1 MAQTRRTSGPPATAF
16 VAAEVEEQPGA
27 APFPWSTMR
36 LTPPTAA
43 AVALFALLV
52 RVLVSLGSYSGQG
65 TPPMYGD
72 YEAQRHWMEITL
84 HTPAAEWYRNTTA
97 NDIAYWGLDYPPLTA
112 YQSLAH
118 ALLINVSLPQSLAL
132 SSSRGFESHQSKLMM
147 RWTVLSSDLLAFFP
161 AAIYYVWV
169 YFQRN
174 VGGDGEERSAPWL
187 LAMILLNPCLIL
199 VDHGHFQSSC
209 FFFYPSSLSLAPTL
223 TTALQFVCNWLSFF
237 LNYPFFQY
245 NCISLGFTLGAIAA
259 VLSQNDFAASALF
272 SLAIN
277 HKQMSLYFAPAFFSH
292 LLGKCLR
299 RKNPIFEVMKLGLMV
314 IGTFALVWWPYLY
327 SIESV
332 MEVLNRLAPFERG
345 IFEDYVANFW
355 CSTSVVIKWKRIFTI
370 HSMKFLSLITTILAF
385 LPSFVQQLKTPS
397 DQGFLYSL
405 LNNSFSFY
413 LFSYQVHE
421 KSILLP
427 LLPASLLA
435 LQEPL
440 LFGWLMHC
448 ALLSMYP
455 LLRRD
460 RLLLQHG
467 AVLSLFGLIFF
478 PPHGNHVTKA
488 DKLSTK
494 EKALI
499 ALGLSC
505 SIVLHLVYLC
515 FQPPKKYPFLFEAL
529 IMFFCFSQFVAFTIY
544 TNFKQWMLLDH
555 SSWAVRVKKDL

>member
-1 MAQTRRTSGPPATAF
+1 MAKTRTRGPPATALAA
-16 VAAEVEEQPGA
+16 AAEEEQQPGA

-36 LTPPTAA
+36 LTPPTAV

-97 NDIAYWGLDYPPLTA
+97 NDLAYWGLDYPPLTA
-112 YQSLAH
+112 YQSVAH
-118 ALLINVSLPQSLAL
+118 ALLINASLPQSLAL

-147 RWTVLSSDLLAFFP
+147 RWTVLSSDLLVFFP
-161 AAIYYVWV
+161 AAIYFVWV

-199 VDHGHFQSSC
+199 VDHGHFQ
-209 FFFYPSSLSLAPTL
+209 
-223 TTALQFVCNWLSFF
+223 
-237 LNYPFFQY
+237 Y
-245 NCISLGFTLGAIAA
+245 NCISLGFTIGAIAA

-292 LLGKCLR
+292 LLGKCLG
-299 RKNPIFEVMKLGLMV
+299 RKNPIFEIMKLGFVV

-385 LPSFVQQLKTPS
+385 LPSFVQQLKAPS

-440 LFGWLMHC
+440 LFGMEQFF
-448 ALLSMYP
+448 LSS
-455 LLRRD
+455 
-460 RLLLQHG
+460 
-467 AVLSLFGLIFF
+467 VLSSSHPMETMSQRQTNY
-478 PPHGNHVTKA
+478 PPN
-488 DKLSTK
+488 
-494 EKALI
+494 
-499 ALGLSC
+499 
-505 SIVLHLVYLC
+505 
-515 FQPPKKYPFLFEAL
+515 
-529 IMFFCFSQFVAFTIY
+529 
-544 TNFKQWMLLDH
+544 
-555 SSWAVRVKKDL
+555 

>member
-65 TPPMYGD
+65 TPPTYGD

-97 NDIAYWGLDYPPLTA
+97 NDLAYWGLDYPPLTA

-118 ALLINVSLPQSLAL
+118 ALLINVSIPHSLAL

-147 RWTVLSSDLLAFFP
+147 RWTVLSSDLLVFFP
-161 AAIYYVWV
+161 AAIYFVWV
-169 YFQRN
+169 YFHRN

-199 VDHGHFQSSC
+199 VDHGH
-209 FFFYPSSLSLAPTL
+209 
-223 TTALQFVCNWLSFF
+223 
-237 LNYPFFQY
+237 FQY

-299 RKNPIFEVMKLGLMV
+299 RKNPIFEVMKLGLVV